1 MHRHLVD
8 TGALIALIDRNET
21 WHAEVKS
28 AMAAIRLPLIAT
40 QAVLTETLYFAQ
52 KIRGTE
58 PIWSMVLDKTIVV
71 APIEETELPALHT
84 LMTRYADRPMDF
96 ADATLVHVAE
106 REKISTILTIDH
118 DDFETYRIGRNKR
131 FRILPAR

>member
-40 QAVLTETLYFAQ
+40 QAVLTETFYFAQ

-71 APIEETELPALHT
+71 APIEETELPA
-84 LMTRYADRPMDF
+84 
-96 ADATLVHVAE
+96 
-106 REKISTILTIDH
+106 ST
-118 DDFETYRIGRNKR
+118 
-131 FRILPAR
+131 PS